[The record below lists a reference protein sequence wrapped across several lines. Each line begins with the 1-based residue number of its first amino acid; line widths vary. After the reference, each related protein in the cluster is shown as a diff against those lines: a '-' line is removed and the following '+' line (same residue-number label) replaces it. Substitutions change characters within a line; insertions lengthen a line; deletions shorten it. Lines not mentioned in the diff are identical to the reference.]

1 MFQKETFWLIEVFI
15 HKGFL
20 YIKKTYEESSK
31 IITAILIFSRQII
44 RILKNFYFL
53 SNLIYIDYKEL

>member
-20 YIKKTYEESSK
+20 YIKKMYEESSK

>member
-20 YIKKTYEESSK
+20 YINKRTYEESSE

-44 RILKNFYFL
+44 RI
-53 SNLIYIDYKEL
+53 